1 MAKARTE
8 RLLNLLFV
16 LLNTKHPV
24 TREQIRVRV
33 PGYEGSSDDAFERMF
48 ERDKEGL
55 RQLNIPVVTKPV
67 DIYHDD
73 VLGYLIEKDS
83 WLMPEIK
90 LSRDERVLLSLA
102 ASAWNNAQISSSARK
117 GAERISPAE
126 VTDLPN
132 QNFQLG
138 SGREAIAE
146 LLKAISNQVS
156 VQFTY
161 QNANSDESVTRN
173 VDPWKVILNAG
184 HWYLIG
190 FDLDRGESRSY
201 RLDRMV
207 GNPIS
212 TNQEIMEIPPTD
224 LDPRQIV
231 ESWRAQE
238 SFESKSVDIAV
249 LPGKAIE
256 LQLIATEIVCNDDLD
271 QLTIPYLSESELART
286 LVRNCHN
293 IVRIDSDSISNEV
306 KRLITAS
313 LAVNKVG

>member
-16 LLNTKHPV
+16 LLSTKHPV

-102 ASAWNNAQISSSARK
+102 ASAWNNAQLSSSARR
-117 GAERISPAE
+117 GAERISPTE
-126 VTDLPN
+126 VTDLPS

-138 SGREAIAE
+138 MGREAIAE
-146 LLKAISNQVS
+146 LLRAISNQVS

-161 QNANSDESVTRN
+161 QNADSDESVTRN
-173 VDPWKVILNAG
+173 VDPWKVILNSG
-184 HWYLIG
+184 HWYFVG
-190 FDLDRGESRSY
+190 FDLDRGESRSF

-212 TNQEIMEIPPTD
+212 TNQEIIEYPPTD

-238 SFESKSVDIAV
+238 SGESKSVYISV

-256 LQLIATEIVCNDDLD
+256 LQLMATEIVCKDDLD

-293 IVRIDSDSISNEV
+293 VVGIHSDSIANEV
-306 KRLITAS
+306 KRLIASS

>member
-102 ASAWNNAQISSSARK
+102 ASAWNNAQLSSSARR
-117 GAERISPAE
+117 GAERISPTE
-126 VTDLPN
+126 VTDLPS

-138 SGREAIAE
+138 MGREAIAE
-146 LLKAISNQVS
+146 LLRAISNQVS

-161 QNANSDESVTRN
+161 QNADSDESVTRN
-173 VDPWKVILNAG
+173 VDPWKVILNSG
-184 HWYLIG
+184 HWYLVG
-190 FDLDRGESRSY
+190 FDLDRGESRSF

-212 TNQEIMEIPPTD
+212 TNQEIIEYPPTD

-238 SFESKSVDIAV
+238 SGESKSVYISV

-256 LQLIATEIVCNDDLD
+256 LQLMATEIVCKDDLD

-293 IVRIDSDSISNEV
+293 VVGIHSDSIANEV
-306 KRLITAS
+306 KRLIASS